1 MAHRSTTRRIFRGRR
16 REMERLYRVTFYTVP
31 DNTDPIDFKFSKG
44 RVLVKAE
51 DIRAA
56 VDIAAAKIQKV
67 VAGEVIVTKAELLPN

>member
-1 MAHRSTTRRIFRGRR
+1 
-16 REMERLYRVTFYTVP
+16 MERLYRVTFYTVP